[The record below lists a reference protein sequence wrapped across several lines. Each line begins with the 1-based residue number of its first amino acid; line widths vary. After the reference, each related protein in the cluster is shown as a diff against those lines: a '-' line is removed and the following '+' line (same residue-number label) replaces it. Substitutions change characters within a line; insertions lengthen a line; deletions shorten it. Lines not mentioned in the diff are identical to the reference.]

1 MKKQPENWI
10 HGISMENEMKKIVEE
25 ITKEAKLVV
34 EDYVKNP
41 SEMSGSVV
49 QIHETSPIL
58 NKDDN

>member
-25 ITKEAKLVV
+25 ISKEAKLVV

-41 SEMSGSVV
+41 SEMSVSVV

>member
-41 SEMSGSVV
+41 SEMSVSVV